1 MITLS
6 SKVVSEFLG
15 KRHDNLLRT
24 IKTDIKNLENPD
36 RYYKETTCRDGKGK
50 SRTWYEVSIEGCERL
65 AKRLSEE
72 EKEDFLSKC
81 MGKARESPE
90 TDQNAAEREYTVKEV
105 AEALGI
111 SERTVRR
118 RIESGEIM
126 AVQREYQQIIVYTR
140 AVVLESELKRY
151 VNSRED

>member
-6 SKVVSEFLG
+6 SKVVAEFLG
-15 KRHDNLLRT
+15 KRHDNLLRS

-36 RYYKETTCRDGKGK
+36 RYYKEVDCRDGKGQ
-50 SRTWYEVSIEGCERL
+50 SRTWYDVTIEGCERL
-65 AKRLSEE
+65 AKRLSDE

-90 TDQNAAEREYTVKEV
+90 TAQNASEREYTVKEV
-105 AEALGI
+105 AEVLGI

-118 RIESGEIM
+118 RIESGEIK
-126 AVQREYQQIIVYTR
+126 AVQREYQQIIVSTR
-140 AVVLESELKRY
+140 SVVLESELQSY
-151 VNSRED
+151 INRED